1 MRRVFFL
8 LLEFNGTLGRCGS
21 NAILNTVCHAMAS
34 RVENLLR
41 LGICFVGDKRDR
53 LKKRY
58 NKIKANGN
66 HDEGKLA
73 SELS

>member
-41 LGICFVGDKRDR
+41 LGTCFVGDKKDR
-53 LKKRY
+53 LKIY
-58 NKIKANGN
+58 I
-66 HDEGKLA
+66 
-73 SELS
+73 